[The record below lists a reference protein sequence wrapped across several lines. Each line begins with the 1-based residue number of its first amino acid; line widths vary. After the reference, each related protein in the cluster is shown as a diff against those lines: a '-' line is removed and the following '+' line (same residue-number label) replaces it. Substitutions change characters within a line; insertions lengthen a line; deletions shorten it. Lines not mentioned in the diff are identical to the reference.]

1 MWLFTQRGFFSIVQH
16 KGNPAVLIVK
26 ARVKGDIEK
35 YWPEAVIERNEEFDY
50 LYRTNLPREAV
61 EPVILQIVKD
71 INYDSFKGS
80 LEDKRRY
87 AWYVRVWETLCM
99 MQTVFWQEETEN
111 GLHDR
116 VLRPDRNSPAAE

>member
-16 KGNPAVLIVK
+16 KGNPAVFVVK

-35 YWPEAVIERNEEFDY
+35 YWPEAAIERNEFFDY
-50 LYRTNLPREAV
+50 LYRTNLPREQV
-61 EPVILQIVKD
+61 EPVIAKIVSD

-80 LEDKRRY
+80 LEDKNRY
-87 AWYVRVWETLCM
+87 SWYVRVWEVLCM
-99 MQTVFWQEETEN
+99 MQESFIEKEIED

-116 VLRPDRNSPAAE
+116 VLRPDRGSPAAQ